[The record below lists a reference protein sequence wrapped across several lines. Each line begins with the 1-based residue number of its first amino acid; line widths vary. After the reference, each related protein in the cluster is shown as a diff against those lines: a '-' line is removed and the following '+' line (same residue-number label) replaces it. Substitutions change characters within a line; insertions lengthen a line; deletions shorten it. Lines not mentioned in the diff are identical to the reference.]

1 MYNKIEK
8 MYKKESAYNNLF
20 RICFGTASCLYL
32 LFCISGL
39 LEIDNIISFLIYLVI
54 SILTI
59 YIFMLYRL
67 GYNLKQYKQFLK
79 FNKNINL
86 YKKYLKNT
94 EKILI
99 KKILS
104 NIEITKKE
112 DIKIIIDHYRGLSAE
127 QKQHNNY
134 ISIIAFIVAVF
145 SEFKDIFKDQGIE
158 EINILSLFVTL
169 LFSTSLLYFCFKCII
184 YIIDVLSGNKDL
196 YKNLEELIT
205 EEYLDY

>member
-1 MYNKIEK
+1 MYDKIEQ
-8 MYKKESAYNNLF
+8 MYKKESAYIKFF
-20 RICFGTASCLYL
+20 RINFGIALGLYL
-32 LFCISGL
+32 LFWVLGL
-39 LEIDNIISFLIYLVI
+39 LEIDNIISFLIYFVI
-54 SILTI
+54 LILTN
-59 YIFMLYRL
+59 YIFMLHTL

-94 EKILI
+94 DKILI

-104 NIEITKKE
+104 NIKITEKE

-158 EINILSLFVTL
+158 EINILSFFVTL

-205 EEYLDY
+205 EEYFNY